1 VKPSE
6 LVVIANFATL
16 ADAQMAK
23 GLMDQAGIHSMIR
36 TDNIGGMYPG
46 VGSVDLIVRAEDAE
60 RAAETL
66 QR

>member
-1 VKPSE
+1 MKPSE

-36 TDNIGGMYPG
+36 ADNIGGMYPG